1 MKSKNKELFEL
12 KKLFN
17 QVKEKENI
25 SEKFSYRFDSRTGRL
40 ILCYSVPTSI
50 RVNGVLKPKQK
61 KIEKYRSEI
70 DKTNFKRYFTGR
82 TSIVID
88 DSKFVREE
96 QNRYS
101 NNHYVGD
108 EHDFK
113 WWIESYLS
121 RTFGQT
127 KTLKPLSD
135 STIKSYR
142 NHLNQYYDYLT
153 ENFKESETMS
163 YHIDN
168 GYVWFEKYYT
178 HQYEK
183 NNWSPTTIGIS
194 FRTIRGFYN
203 YVSDRNTQYDFPRD
217 ILRKLKIPKAQNK
230 RDSINPHEFNL
241 IMDFITKNKKDPFWN
256 KFIIL
261 LRLQLKTGMR
271 VGELVNIRTRN
282 VDIENKRIMIVG
294 KGDKSRW
301 QNFGQKHD
309 KEMWEDIMEKYNSDA
324 LFLFYKTRVQEYP
337 KSSQRIEI
345 DVDLNSPTTES
356 YYVQRFGQMRD
367 LLGIRGKGIITS
379 HSLRRYFIT
388 EFVKKTGNRDLVR
401 QIVGHETTRMTDYY
415 VGNMISPTDETTLDI
430 GV

>member
-1 MKSKNKELFEL
+1 MKSNNKELLQL

-17 QVKEKENI
+17 ETKLKHDI
-25 SEKFSYRFDSRTGRL
+25 TEKFSYRFDYRTGKL
-40 ILCYSVPTSI
+40 ILSYYVPTLV
-50 RVNGVLKPKQK
+50 RKNGILKTINK
-61 KIEKYRSEI
+61 KVEKYRNEI
-70 DKTNFKRYFTGR
+70 NRTNFKKYFKGR

-88 DSKFVREE
+88 DAQFVREE
-96 QNRYS
+96 IEKSSNQN
-101 NNHYVGD
+101 YVGD

-127 KTLKPLSD
+127 KTLKPLSE

-142 NHLNQYYDYLT
+142 NHLNQYYDYLI

-168 GYVWFEKYYT
+168 GYKWFENYYT
-178 HQYEK
+178 HQFEK
-183 NNWSPTTIGIS
+183 KKWSPTTIGIS

-203 YVSDRNTQYDFPRD
+203 FVSDRLSGYDFPRD

-241 IMDFITKNKKDPFWN
+241 IMDFIVKYRKDPFWN
-256 KFIIL
+256 KFILL

-309 KEMWEDIMEKYNSDA
+309 KKLWKDIMKKYNSDA
-324 LFLFYKTRVQEYP
+324 LYLFYQTRVQEYP
-337 KSSQRIEI
+337 KSSKRIEI
-345 DVDLNSPTTES
+345 DVDLNSPTSES
-356 YYVQRFGQMRD
+356 YYLKRFGEMRSMLD
-367 LLGIRGKGIITS
+367 IRGKGIITS

-415 VGNMISPTDETTLDI
+415 VGNMINPTDETTLDI